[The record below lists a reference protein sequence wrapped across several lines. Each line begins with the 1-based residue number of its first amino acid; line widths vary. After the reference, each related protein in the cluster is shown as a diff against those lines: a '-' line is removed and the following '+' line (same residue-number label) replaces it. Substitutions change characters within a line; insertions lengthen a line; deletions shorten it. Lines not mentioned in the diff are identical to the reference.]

1 MKLYIK
7 NMVCD
12 RCKTAVRHE
21 LEKANVKIVELTLGE
36 VEIAKPLSVQQ
47 TEKFSQ
53 AITALGFEL
62 IEDKTARIISRIKS
76 AAVEFVH
83 YSGKNRESNF
93 STYLAEK
100 LHKEYSIL
108 SNLFSHVEG
117 ITIERYLIL
126 QKTERVKELL
136 VYDELSIQQIAD
148 QLGYSSVQ
156 HLSSQ
161 FKKVTGLMP
170 SYFRKVGTE
179 KRNTLDRV

>member
-1 MKLYIK
+1 
-7 NMVCD
+7 MVCD
-12 RCKTAVRHE
+12 RCKTAIRQE
-21 LEKANVKIVELTLGE
+21 LEKAHITTMAVTLGE
-36 VEIAKPLSVQQ
+36 VEVGEPISETRIQEFSKAIA
-47 TEKFSQ
+47 
-53 AITALGFEL
+53 ALGFEL

-83 YSGKNRESNF
+83 YSEKNSESNF

-100 LHKEYSIL
+100 LHKEYSVL

-126 QKTERVKELL
+126 QKTERIKELL